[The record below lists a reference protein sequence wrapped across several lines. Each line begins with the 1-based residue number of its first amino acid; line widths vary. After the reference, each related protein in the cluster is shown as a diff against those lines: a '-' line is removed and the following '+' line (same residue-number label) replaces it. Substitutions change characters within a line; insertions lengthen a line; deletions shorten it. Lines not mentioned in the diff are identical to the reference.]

1 MTLLKKLSKS
11 QKIGLSF
18 LGLCIIPLIIYAQNN
33 GQHKWTVYTGDPAF
47 LTLADTIDKGRV
59 IYHKDAQNFSAVA
72 GNRGVLFTTTFV
84 AFPSLNGSF
93 SWSQVRINEGTLS
106 FYPHIFT
113 VDGGESTLSLAILYN
128 IARVSP
134 VRGVR
139 TRPSFSP
146 TSILQLEKEKMNF
159 TRLKFVSEGFS
170 TTLNLQTA
178 NQETELS
185 LSDYEVNYTYWLKS
199 RPNKKEADDLRAFF
213 KRPLKSFKLRAYSD
227 KGYLDTTLDGPK
239 LLTLGDVFV
248 KSIDLYERL
257 VDPRSPLNRTPRQAP
272 AAKPAAP
279 VRTNAQ
285 PKPAAAR
292 TNTKPKPAAAR
303 TNTKP
308 KPAAA
313 RTNAAPKRPAA
324 KPAPKTQQVKKVT
337 TNKRPQTTRVV
348 KPK

>member
-11 QKIGLSF
+11 QKIRLAF

-239 LLTLGDVFV
+239 LVTLGDVFV

-272 AAKPAAP
+272 AQTNAAPKKPAAP
-279 VRTNAQ
+279 AQTNAA
-285 PKPAAAR
+285 PKKPAA
-292 TNTKPKPAAAR
+292 P
-303 TNTKP
+303 
-308 KPAAA
+308 A
-313 RTNAAPKRPAA
+313 RTNAAPKKPAAPARTNAAPKKPAA

-337 TNKRPQTTRVV
+337 TNKRPQTTKVV